1 MDKWK
6 HVAL

>member
-6 HVAL
+6 HMKE